1 MQNFF
6 YKKRKNR
13 TERSNTCKNPTY
25 QMLVQLKNLTKSFGS
40 QTVLDKIN
48 LTVNEKDRLGIVGVN
63 GAGKTTLFNIIAGA
77 LEAEAYENA
86 TDAVYV
92 RKGLKIGYLR
102 QVEAVE
108 SQNTLYG
115 EIRRS
120 FAEIDRIAAQL
131 EALTEKI
138 SCAKPDSAEYAG
150 LAEKFDK
157 LSSYYQ
163 SIGGYDT
170 EFKIRRVLNGMGF
183 SDKSPD
189 MKAGELSGGEKTR
202 FALAKLLCEEPDLLL
217 LDEPTNHLDFET
229 RAWLEEY
236 LFSFKGAILAVSH
249 DRFFLDKIAD
259 GICELDN
266 GKLKRYKGNYT
277 EFYAQKKEETKSAL
291 KEYEKQRA
299 QLAKMEEFV
308 RKNLAASASVNSV
321 GSRVKALEKAER
333 LEKPLEEPR
342 DVRFEFG
349 FDAQP
354 VKEALSVKSLSVSVG
369 GKKLFENV
377 DLTLFRGEKLAI
389 VGANGVGK
397 TSFIKALTGEIPF
410 SGRVNW
416 GAGVKT
422 GYFEQE
428 CRNLVLSNTVYD
440 EVCRHFSLLTPYDV
454 RSLLAR
460 VLIFGDDVEKRV
472 GELSGANR
480 SKVALAIL
488 MRKRPNV
495 LVMDEPTNHLDYKAM
510 EGLDKALS
518 DFDGTLLLVSHD
530 RFLLNRVP
538 TRLAELTPDGF
549 RFFSSLDAYTAKAAQ
564 KAVVF
569 EKQRS
574 ARSESSYKAD
584 KKQGRV
590 LRAEKNRLERELTA
604 KEKEAEA
611 LAALLSSPQAMSDYK
626 FYNETAKKLQEVQ
639 TECDALLEKWMLCEG
654 D

>member
-1 MQNFF
+1 
-6 YKKRKNR
+6 
-13 TERSNTCKNPTY
+13 
-25 QMLVQLKNLTKSFGS
+25 MLVQLKNLTKSFGS

-86 TDAVYV
+86 SDAVYV

-131 EALTEKI
+131 EAITEQI

-150 LAEKFDK
+150 LAERFDK

-183 SDKSPD
+183 SDKSPE

-236 LFSFKGAILAVSH
+236 LSSFKGAILAVSH

-333 LEKPLEEPR
+333 LERPLEEPR

-354 VKEALSVKSLSVSVG
+354 VKEALSVKNLSVSVG

-460 VLIFGDDVEKRV
+460 ALIFGDDVEKRV

-626 FYNETAKKLQEVQ
+626 FYNETAKKFQEVQ

>member
-1 MQNFF
+1 
-6 YKKRKNR
+6 
-13 TERSNTCKNPTY
+13 
-25 QMLVQLKNLTKSFGS
+25 MLVQLKNLTKSFGS

-236 LFSFKGAILAVSH
+236 LSSFKGAILAVSH

-299 QLAKMEEFV
+299 RLAKMEKFV

-354 VKEALSVKSLSVSVG
+354 VKEALSVKNLSVSVG

-460 VLIFGDDVEKRV
+460 ALIFGDDVEKRV

-538 TRLAELTPDGF
+538 TRLVELTPDGF

-590 LRAEKNRLERELTA
+590 LRAEKNKLERELTA

-611 LAALLSSPQAMSDYK
+611 LAALLSSSQAMSDYK

-639 TECDALLEKWMLCEG
+639 AECDALLEKWMLCEG

>member
-1 MQNFF
+1 
-6 YKKRKNR
+6 
-13 TERSNTCKNPTY
+13 
-25 QMLVQLKNLTKSFGS
+25 MLVQLKNLTKSFGS

-92 RKGLKIGYLR
+92 SKGLKIGYLR

-236 LFSFKGAILAVSH
+236 LSSFKGAILAVSH
-249 DRFFLDKIAD
+249 DRFFLDNIAD

-354 VKEALSVKSLSVSVG
+354 VKEALSVKNLSVSVG

-460 VLIFGDDVEKRV
+460 ALIFGDDVEKRV

-590 LRAEKNRLERELTA
+590 LRAEKNKLERELTA

-611 LAALLSSPQAMSDYK
+611 LAALLSSSQAMSDYK

-639 TECDALLEKWMLCEG
+639 AECDALLEKWMLCEG

>member
-1 MQNFF
+1 
-6 YKKRKNR
+6 
-13 TERSNTCKNPTY
+13 
-25 QMLVQLKNLTKSFGS
+25 MLVQLKNLTKSFGS

-236 LFSFKGAILAVSH
+236 LSSFKGAILAVSH
-249 DRFFLDKIAD
+249 DRFFLDNIAD

-354 VKEALSVKSLSVSVG
+354 VKETLSVKNLSVSVG

-590 LRAEKNRLERELTA
+590 LRAEKNKLERELTA

-611 LAALLSSPQAMSDYK
+611 LAALLSSSQAMSDYK

-639 TECDALLEKWMLCEG
+639 AECDALLEKWMLCEG

>member
-1 MQNFF
+1 
-6 YKKRKNR
+6 
-13 TERSNTCKNPTY
+13 
-25 QMLVQLKNLTKSFGS
+25 MLVQLKNLTKSFGS

-86 TDAVYV
+86 SDAVYV

-131 EALTEKI
+131 EAITEQI

-150 LAEKFDK
+150 LAERFDK

-236 LFSFKGAILAVSH
+236 LSSFKGAILAVSH

-299 QLAKMEEFV
+299 RLAKMEEFV

-354 VKEALSVKSLSVSVG
+354 VKETLSVKNLSVSVG

-440 EVCRHFSLLTPYDV
+440 EVCRHFSLLTPYEV

-460 VLIFGDDVEKRV
+460 VLIFGDDVDKRV

>member
-1 MQNFF
+1 
-6 YKKRKNR
+6 
-13 TERSNTCKNPTY
+13 
-25 QMLVQLKNLTKSFGS
+25 MLVQLKNLTKSFGS

-150 LAEKFDK
+150 LAERFDK

-236 LFSFKGAILAVSH
+236 LSSFKGAILAVSH

-299 QLAKMEEFV
+299 RLAKMEKFV

-354 VKEALSVKSLSVSVG
+354 VKEALSVKNLSVSVG

-460 VLIFGDDVEKRV
+460 ALIFGDDVEKRV

-590 LRAEKNRLERELTA
+590 LRAEKNKLERELTA

-611 LAALLSSPQAMSDYK
+611 LAALLSSSQAMSDYK

-639 TECDALLEKWMLCEG
+639 AECDALLEKWMLCEG